1 MLRLYPVRSW
11 DHIFL
16 FFSLPGKWCR
26 IWSLCG
32 PSEWASEES
41 YPGAAEQLVGDQD
54 HRHAER
60 GSPAGGCVGG
70 DWSRYVIMMT
80 TQSSVTQCT
89 VYCVGQLEQLT
100 SHTLPA
106 RDLDIFS
113 EFYYIIIQN
122 PAMNNYHL
130 NSNYANKDCYEC
142 FIRNLL
148 WWLLIYSWHF

>member
-1 MLRLYPVRSW
+1 M
-11 DHIFL
+11 
-16 FFSLPGKWCR
+16 
-26 IWSLCG
+26 
-32 PSEWASEES
+32 
-41 YPGAAEQLVGDQD
+41 GDED
-54 HRHAER
+54 HRDAER

-130 NSNYANKDCYEC
+130 NRIMPIKIVMNALYEIYYDDC
-142 FIRNLL
+142 
-148 WWLLIYSWHF
+148 